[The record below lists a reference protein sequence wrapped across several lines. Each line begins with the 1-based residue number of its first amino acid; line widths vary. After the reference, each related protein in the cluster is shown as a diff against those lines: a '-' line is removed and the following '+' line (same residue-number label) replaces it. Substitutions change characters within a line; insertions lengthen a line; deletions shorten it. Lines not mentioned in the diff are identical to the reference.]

1 MIKDPNAGSQPVLER
16 RPRVHGGHGGRGP
29 HQPLPLPLPPPP
41 LGARQVRLD

>member
-1 MIKDPNAGSQPVLER
+1 MMKDSNVGAQPLLER
-16 RPRVHGGHGGRGP
+16 RPRVLGGHRGRDP